1 VVEFERMAPSAS
13 ASRRRGAAPRADDG
27 EQAIHVPPVVDAVL
41 RTAGQPLDAATLG
54 YFEPRFGHDFSR
66 VRVHADPAAGLS
78 ARAVNA
84 LAYTV
89 GADVVFDRDR
99 YAPATPKGRSL
110 LAHELAHVVQQSDGV
125 PSRRVFR
132 QVNRADWGVLGPLT
146 AMPDQQLQDRYD
158 AIVEYFITAKQ
169 STLGDDKIQSEAGE
183 IGAILARR
191 AGRTFDT
198 ADIARMRV
206 FFESNARASNPKSCI
221 VALNDGVKLLLG
233 DPKQKTAGSVDET
246 ARLLQATGHAGAARE
261 VGFLDARGRPTT
273 GTLSPVRLR
282 ESVWDAVMALAG
294 GDRGWS
300 VFVMSL
306 MDGYHSVTLSLD
318 NTDPAK
324 PKIFWSDQWPTKGGF
339 MEYTRASLDVE
350 IEHLTH
356 AWWEEEA
363 AGTGVSALKIGRPI
377 RMNTAVR
384 LYRLRGEPQYVGA
397 PPVSRSVP
405 RAP

>member
-1 VVEFERMAPSAS
+1 MVAGVDAGEADDITLTATSPGVRVTRDEWPVAWDGDSTVVEFERMAPSAS
-13 ASRRRGAAPRADDG
+13 ASRRRGASPRADDG

-54 YFEPRFGHDFSR
+54 YFEPRFGHDFSG

-206 FFESNARASNPKSCI
+206 FFESQELYCRSQRRC
-221 VALNDGVKLLLG
+221 
-233 DPKQKTAGSVDET
+233 ET
-246 ARLLQATGHAGAARE
+246 ATRRSEAEDRGQRGRDSEAAAGDRPCRRR
-261 VGFLDARGRPTT
+261 ARGRIPRRTWAADD
-273 GTLSPVRLR
+273 R
-282 ESVWDAVMALAG
+282 DAVASASSRERVG
-294 GDRGWS
+294 CGDG
-300 VFVMSL
+300 
-306 MDGYHSVTLSLD
+306 
-318 NTDPAK
+318 P
-324 PKIFWSDQWPTKGGF
+324 
-339 MEYTRASLDVE
+339 
-350 IEHLTH
+350 
-356 AWWEEEA
+356 
-363 AGTGVSALKIGRPI
+363 GRW
-377 RMNTAVR
+377 
-384 LYRLRGEPQYVGA
+384 
-397 PPVSRSVP
+397 
-405 RAP
+405 